1 MRSAG
6 ITLHFMGF
14 QGTQIRKE
22 NFVIPSPPPPPP
34 VSYPHR
40 IRLDFRGSRYDLL
53 VPAHSTVLDAALAE
67 GIQLPYSCKGGRC
80 ASCAAVCTSGKVHMS
95 VNEVL
100 TDRDLSEGWILTCSS
115 YVDSDDVQIEFR
127 QE

>member
-1 MRSAG
+1 M
-6 ITLHFMGF
+6 
-14 QGTQIRKE
+14 
-22 NFVIPSPPPPPP
+22 
-34 VSYPHR
+34 
-40 IRLDFRGSRYDLL
+40 

-80 ASCAAVCTSGKVHMS
+80 ASCAAVCTSGKLHMS

-100 TDRDLSEGWILTCSS
+100 TDRDLAEGWILTCSS
-115 YVDSDDVQIEFR
+115 YVDSDDVTIEFR